1 MDSAKTGQYALR
13 GADEVSSLELL
24 NLVEK
29 SCGLEAGNTKARFE
43 IPILPLGKMFEEFM
57 VGVGAD
63 TNMAEMVNHFTENQD
78 APVSGTDFWQAVGS

>member
-1 MDSAKTGQYALR
+1 LR
-13 GADEVSSLELL
+13 GSDEVSSLELL

-29 SCGLEAGNTKARFE
+29 SCGVEAGKTKAHFE

-63 TNMAEMVNHFTENQD
+63 TNMAEMINHFSENQD
-78 APVSGTDFWQAVGS
+78 APVSGTDFWQAMGS